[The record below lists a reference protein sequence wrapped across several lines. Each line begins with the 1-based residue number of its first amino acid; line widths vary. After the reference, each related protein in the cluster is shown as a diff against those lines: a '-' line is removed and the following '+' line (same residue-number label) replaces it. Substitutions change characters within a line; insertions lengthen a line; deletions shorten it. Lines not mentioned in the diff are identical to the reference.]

1 MLLLTKTLLIS
12 LSVERTTIL
21 TYVTQLA
28 KLYDEHGQR
37 WAIIARSLSGRTDQQ
52 CMGRWRRHLDPS
64 VERGNWKKE
73 EDEQLRKAFETHG
86 ARWAFLARDIEGRTA
101 QQCHARFY
109 QLRQIEEEREEEEEE
124 KKKKKKR
131 QTFSDEEE
139 EKKEEDGAK
148 KDEEDE
154 KKRKKRKTSGKE
166 NANTNSNN
174 KNGSK
179 SSATKIVTVAKGSL
193 AEAFPPI
200 TASMEQISLREE
212 NDAAKKGS
220 LEPTQF
226 DQVAAMSESADN
238 ATAMTTPVKKKNPV
252 TTGTEDG
259 AEINE
264 NHHRF
269 FALKDP
275 SKSVS
280 APSTPEEKAEKSP
293 PARSSRSTKKTTP
306 TLPSVTTKKRGKL
319 SSTTPT
325 NTGSNNNK
333 GSNKSKTKPKTSRRT
348 PEKLNGE
355 GGQRRR
361 KTSIIKKDAFRGI
374 EDDTL
379 TLLCA
384 AADRLESLFPPAEL
398 GGSDGAK
405 KEEEN
410 LKAFY
415 RDSAR

>member
-1 MLLLTKTLLIS
+1 
-12 LSVERTTIL
+12 
-21 TYVTQLA
+21 
-28 KLYDEHGQR
+28 
-37 WAIIARSLSGRTDQQ
+37 
-52 CMGRWRRHLDPS
+52 MGRWRRHLDPS

-73 EDEQLRKAFETHG
+73 EDEQLRKEFEKHG
-86 ARWAFLARDIEGRTA
+86 AKWAFLARDIEGRTA
-101 QQCHARFY
+101 QQCRARFY
-109 QLRQIEEEREEEEEE
+109 QLRQIEEEREEEEE

-139 EKKEEDGAK
+139 EKEEDGAK

-179 SSATKIVTVAKGSL
+179 ASSAKIVTVAKGSL

-226 DQVAAMSESADN
+226 DQVATMSENADN

-306 TLPSVTTKKRGKL
+306 TLPPVATKKRGKL

-361 KTSIIKKDAFRGI
+361 KTSIIKKDVFRGI

-398 GGSDGAK
+398 GEDGAK

-410 LKAFY
+410 LKAF
-415 RDSAR
+415 

>member
-1 MLLLTKTLLIS
+1 
-12 LSVERTTIL
+12 
-21 TYVTQLA
+21 
-28 KLYDEHGQR
+28 
-37 WAIIARSLSGRTDQQ
+37 
-52 CMGRWRRHLDPS
+52 MGRWRRHLDPS

-101 QQCHARFY
+101 QQCRARFY

-139 EKKEEDGAK
+139 EKEEDGAK

-306 TLPSVTTKKRGKL
+306 TLPSVNTKKRGKL

-333 GSNKSKTKPKTSRRT
+333 GSKSKTKPKTSRRT

>member
-1 MLLLTKTLLIS
+1 
-12 LSVERTTIL
+12 
-21 TYVTQLA
+21 
-28 KLYDEHGQR
+28 
-37 WAIIARSLSGRTDQQ
+37 
-52 CMGRWRRHLDPS
+52 MGRWRRHLDPS

-101 QQCHARFY
+101 QQCRARFY

-124 KKKKKKR
+124 KKKKKKKR

>member
-1 MLLLTKTLLIS
+1 
-12 LSVERTTIL
+12 
-21 TYVTQLA
+21 
-28 KLYDEHGQR
+28 
-37 WAIIARSLSGRTDQQ
+37 
-52 CMGRWRRHLDPS
+52 MGRWRRHLDPS

-73 EDEQLRKAFETHG
+73 EDEQLRKEFEKHG
-86 ARWAFLARDIEGRTA
+86 AKWAFLARDIEGRTA
-101 QQCHARFY
+101 QQCRARFY

-139 EKKEEDGAK
+139 EKEEDGAK

>member
-1 MLLLTKTLLIS
+1 
-12 LSVERTTIL
+12 
-21 TYVTQLA
+21 
-28 KLYDEHGQR
+28 
-37 WAIIARSLSGRTDQQ
+37 
-52 CMGRWRRHLDPS
+52 MGRWRRHLDPS

-101 QQCHARFY
+101 QQCRARFY

-139 EKKEEDGAK
+139 EKEEDGAK

-226 DQVAAMSESADN
+226 DQVAAMSENADN

-293 PARSSRSTKKTTP
+293 PARSSRSTKKTTS

-361 KTSIIKKDAFRGI
+361 KTSIIKKDVFRGI

-398 GGSDGAK
+398 GGLDGAK

-410 LKAFY
+410 LKAF
-415 RDSAR
+415 